1 MRLLDFMQTSCLKLS
16 HARPAF
22 SPLQEFGDLTKSAV
36 KAFTGKDTYEFGD
49 VTKKVGQMLFGNKQV
64 KKDKKDK

>member
-1 MRLLDFMQTSCLKLS
+1 MLDLRSL
-16 HARPAF
+16 P
-22 SPLQEFGDLTKSAV
+22 PLQEFGDLTKSAV

-64 KKDKKDK
+64 KKGKKDK

>member
-1 MRLLDFMQTSCLKLS
+1 MRLLDLNPRVVSCSACLLC
-16 HARPAF
+16 P
-22 SPLQEFGDLTKSAV
+22 QEFGDLTKSAV

-64 KKDKKDK
+64 KKKDQKEQ